1 MRGLKQAIAIL
12 LAAILAFGLPVSAF
26 ANEIGK
32 EDVTVISNSFVKVTV
47 NNHTGR
53 FAIRTVDGQPV
64 RKNDQNVNMMF
75 RGDDPETSFTTFRI
89 DGTDYIFG
97 NPYKFG
103 ADFFSEITPPRIVD
117 NSDGTKQVETT
128 WSIKGV
134 QITQVLKLY
143 TNTSDKMN
151 AGNVNVGYIVNNPT
165 GADVQVGSR
174 ILLDTMLG
182 SNDGPAF
189 QVGTAYKAPLQ
200 VERRL
205 VDEDKLP
212 STISPEEK
220 PLYTLPGYWVMK
232 DKYDSSN
239 PLATHVMAYGF
250 NNFSENDINIV
261 DEMVVGH
268 WARMANT
275 KWDYEVNPNLDFT
288 TDTNDFGSADSAV
301 ALYWNPDRIPAGT
314 ARSFETVYGLGEI
327 IQPDK
332 VFSIRYIDPVN
343 QLATLDDNS
352 GYENEG
358 VFDITAEVENLA
370 SYNMEQSSIRV
381 SLQLDNAL
389 KFVELDDKGRIV
401 RGTDGKV
408 KTLPGNTQNAIFNK
422 EATPAEA
429 ELGIQPKFKP
439 GETVT
444 ASFKVLGKGRPWPTT
459 PEYMLTVTSPET
471 EKQIA
476 GVEDEAV
483 KAQYKSSKANFVF
496 LPPVGVAAQTFVY
509 AMSPEEAY
517 TTDVKYITLN
527 LSNVEAYNPGNAT
540 SDPNFDLYL
549 KDTAT
554 GSRYKVPVKESVILQ
569 PANDGQM
576 GDMRITY
583 RTGDLVDAKGV
594 VMKDANGKEMKDLG
608 PTLPLG
614 EYQVEVDYKDTADTA
629 GLYDLTTTQRFAVT
643 ENELAR
649 VKKANILAIVKSVF
663 DLTEDYKDM
672 KESYEEAF
680 PGETL
685 PAKANLEMMKNSF
698 ANAMNKMVLAG
709 KALDPEF
716 SGEYLLKPEEIPAY
730 RLETFESE
738 EELEAFKEE
747 LAEEETGVGSDEED
761 EGGDEVLVEIRG
773 MINRIGSGE
782 DAQYV
787 VDTTSEPAVINKA
800 VAYKGKDMVFAQG
813 QLDVLG
819 LSTISGA
826 AQSPFFRTLAVK
838 GDGILSV
845 ASSGFI
851 FHSGEWTL
859 DFYNG
864 FNKSLKQSEDED
876 DDDDEEEP
884 EDGDQD
890 KDKKEEGGEDD
901 SLNGSLEWATG
912 GLSDRLNP
920 LRQLVIE
927 DVYFN
932 RHSLFAAPS
941 FSISGFGLKFNEFVL
956 RPGGISFGGS
966 INLKIVES
974 EIKNVVFND
983 KGFVGIDANL
993 KFDLNESIGLI
1004 SSDKKGE
1011 DDPELP
1017 SGEITIV
1024 HYVQEVEDVS
1034 NTYGL
1039 KFKAELAKVG
1049 VGVELAFKQVPDK
1062 RILPDVIG
1070 FEAELGD
1077 PGVMIAGA
1085 TYLQGVRGAIREL
1098 ADTIAGEGNVPLTI
1112 EAGADISFGIP
1123 PATFYGSIDLTLKKT
1138 GIKIIGALDYSPS
1151 PSSERLT
1158 MITEAKIAAQ
1168 WVTPWFVSASVEVDV
1183 LGWDVIIGK
1192 ASLFVGQNL
1201 IKNRIDFEGFL
1212 SAKLQIPSSV
1222 PVVGGMPLAGV
1233 SLGINND
1240 KMWGSYTLLFI
1251 TLGVTYYF
1259 NGGIEFGTSGEK
1271 LPEGL
1276 AYLRIQDLESG
1287 PKLIVLGQGVET
1299 IATSWVTKED
1309 ALHEIEYH
1317 SVAKGVDLLDNG
1329 SFGIGVGGIK
1339 VSDEGRLH
1347 ELPMSAVSGDA
1358 LLELE
1363 YYGNTVPNLTLK
1375 DSNGQDYPLI
1385 YDVNRMNDP
1394 GANAFTQEI
1403 AGQNGTV
1410 KKIYI
1415 AVPANRAG
1423 GTWKLF
1429 SDQQVDSRILN
1440 IPVVSKLDEIRLT
1453 KPDQN
1458 PNTFTASWKVA
1469 NAKPGDTVSLYLTK
1483 DAVLPPAA
1491 AGEEA
1496 AAPGSAGLLVAKDLE
1511 VTAGGAL
1518 SGTTATGST
1527 VIDVS
1532 QVSLLGAI
1540 EDIRGLLPQGDYYLR
1555 AELKSSNTFN
1565 TQTSTDK
1572 FTVVDPLAPGE
1583 VQDVTVQPAGNGYF
1597 NLSFRPSAKKP
1608 AQAGFGHSYSIEVMQ
1623 EQDGALSEYDNFASL
1638 LFTEEELSPYWNAQ
1652 SGKYE
1657 GIRLGGWTK
1666 ASRSSKVDHSSL
1678 AGKPIE
1684 GDKFSYQGLQVGQ
1697 KYVVGVSA
1705 AVRPDKAADKNENLH
1720 FSNRVDTANTLLPV
1734 PAKPVLSIGASDRV
1748 KVAESTSAYA
1758 DVLTNAVQQQIL
1770 LTSDQQ
1776 NVEVE
1781 ALYDGQSL
1789 GKVQL
1794 ANNGSVSSGVLNL
1807 STFATDG
1814 TYAIELRSTNK
1825 QTGDFSITMLYLTVD
1840 TIAPI
1845 LYLDTPLT
1853 GERTSGGKIRVQG
1866 QTSND
1871 AELRVNGQRVTV
1883 GQNGRFAG
1891 DIAVSGTDPKL
1902 DLVFEAVDRAGNRN
1916 GTTVVVTNGSYQVP
1930 VALVLRKLPNLH
1942 IADQKKVEAFLRY
1955 SNGVDKDKKPLFKE
1969 VPVPAADLDKLTYSI
1984 YAGEAAS
1991 VSDSGTVKAV
2001 SEGSAIVK
2009 AEYRLTD
2016 DVALQDLTV
2025 VDVSTE
2031 VSAYTATVDKT
2042 PGVTKVN
2049 VVSAGDMT
2057 DNELVY
2063 KVYPAAA
2070 GAPVAPRYKDD
2081 VSGWSLL
2088 PAEGVVA
2095 AAAGDKVAVA
2105 KRAVGGKLA
2114 VTVSTLMAANV
2125 WSQAAPGGGGGGFGG
2140 GGNSD
2145 LKANGDTVKTEIRN
2159 DRLAARIDKAGTSA
2173 ANPKQVFIEGSNA
2186 LVNGYEFEIGSNLLT
2201 QAAKSGQTLRMALP
2215 FADLAIPAKLAAE
2228 SGKDLKLVMEKNTA
2242 SDKTGLKSIAD
2253 SLQAQLL
2260 GGGEGVTFE
2269 IGQGGIYSGRSIA
2282 ARVAIPDSIAAQD
2295 ITGVV
2300 LKSQNG
2306 TWTTLPWALDID
2318 NNRAYVNLTLTDDG
2332 SIAFIKN
2339 KPSFADV
2346 AADSWAKGVIAAASG
2361 KLFMLGR
2368 GEGEFAPDSRI
2379 TRAEYPTVLLRV
2391 LGLMSQQAT
2400 ASFTDVS
2407 QEDWF
2412 SRSVAI
2418 ASANGLVNGFE
2429 DGSFRPDGDLSRLE
2443 AMVMAGRALALLGGS
2458 TSIDAAQASAI
2469 LDEFTD
2475 GAVIPEWAREA
2486 VALCIR
2492 EGIIDGQ
2499 DQALLPDGA
2508 LTRAQAAAI
2517 AARLNQKVPVGKL

>member
-1 MRGLKQAIAIL
+1 MRGFKQAIAIL
-12 LAAILAFGLPVSAF
+12 LVAILAFALPVSAF
-26 ANEIGK
+26 ANEVGK
-32 EDVTVISNSFVKVTV
+32 EDVTVLSNSFVKVTV

-75 RGDDPETSFTTFRI
+75 KGDDPETSFTTFRI

-103 ADFFSEITPPRIVD
+103 ADFFSEISTPRVVE
-117 NSDGTKQVETT
+117 NSDGTKQIETT
-128 WSIKGV
+128 WSIKGI
-134 QITQVLKLY
+134 QITQILKLY
-143 TNTSDKMN
+143 ISTSDKMN

-165 GADVQVGSR
+165 QADVQVGSR

-189 QVGTAYKAPLQ
+189 QVGTAYKVPLQ

-205 VDEDKLP
+205 MDADKLP
-212 STISPEEK
+212 STISEEEK
-220 PLYTLPGYWVMK
+220 PMHTLPGYWVMK

-239 PLATHVMAYGF
+239 PLATNVMAYGF

-268 WARMANT
+268 WAKMANT

-288 TDTNDFGSADSAV
+288 TDTNDYGSADSAV
-301 ALYWNPDRIPAGT
+301 ALYWNPDRVAAGA

-343 QLATLDDNS
+343 QLATLDDSS

-389 KFVELDDKGRIV
+389 KFVELDDKGQIV
-401 RGTDGKV
+401 RGADGKV
-408 KTLPGNTQNAIFNK
+408 KTLAGNTQNAIFNK
-422 EATPAEA
+422 EATPEEA
-429 ELGIQPKFKP
+429 EQGIQPKFKP

-444 ASFKVLGKGRPWPTT
+444 ASFKVMAKGRPWPTT
-459 PEYMLTVTSPET
+459 PEYMLSVSSPET
-471 EKQIA
+471 EKQME
-476 GVEDEAV
+476 GVEDESV

-540 SDPNFDLYL
+540 SAPNFDLYL
-549 KDTAT
+549 KEIAT
-554 GSRYKVPVKESVILQ
+554 GNRYKVPVNNSVILQ
-569 PANDGQM
+569 PANDGM
-576 GDMRITY
+576 LGDMRITY
-583 RTGDLVDAKGV
+583 RTGDLVDANGE
-594 VMKDANGKEMKDLG
+594 VMKDGSGKEMKDLG

-629 GLYDLTTTQRFAVT
+629 GLYDLITTQRFAVT
-643 ENELAR
+643 ENESAR
-649 VKKANILAIVKSVF
+649 VKKANILAVVKSTF

-672 KESYEEAF
+672 KESYEETF
-680 PGETL
+680 PGEKL
-685 PAKANLEMMKNSF
+685 PSKVDLEAMKNTF
-698 ANAMNKMVLAG
+698 ASAMNKMVLAG
-709 KALDPEF
+709 RALDPEF

-730 RLETFESE
+730 RLEAFESE

-747 LAEEETGVGSDEED
+747 LAGEEPGVGSDEEE

-787 VDTTSEPAVINKA
+787 VDTTSEPAIINNA
-800 VAYKGKDMVFAQG
+800 VAYRGKDMVFAQG

-826 AQSPFFRTLAVK
+826 GDSPFFRTLAVK

-845 ASSGFI
+845 ANSGFI

-864 FNKSLKQSEDED
+864 FSKSLSQSEDED
-876 DDDDEEEP
+876 DDDDEEEEEP
-884 EDGDQD
+884 DDEDQD
-890 KDKKEEGGEDD
+890 KDKKEKGGEDD

-932 RHSLFAAPS
+932 RHSLFSAPS
-941 FSISGFGLKFNEFVL
+941 FSISGFGMKFSEFIL

-974 EIKNVVFND
+974 EINNVVFND

-993 KFDLNESIGLI
+993 KFDLNEGIGLI
-1004 SSDKKGE
+1004 SSSKKGK

-1039 KFKAELAKVG
+1039 KFKAELASFG

-1085 TYLQGVRGAIREL
+1085 TYLQGIRGAIREL

-1138 GIKIIGALDYSPS
+1138 GIRIVGALDYSPS
-1151 PSSERLT
+1151 PNSERLT

-1251 TLGVTYYF
+1251 SLGVTYYF

-1276 AYLRIQDLESG
+1276 AYLRIQDPENG
-1287 PKLIVLGQGVET
+1287 PKLIVLGEGVET
-1299 IATSWVTKED
+1299 LATSWVTKED
-1309 ALHEIEYH
+1309 TLHEIEYH
-1317 SVAKGVDLLDNG
+1317 SVADGVDMLDNG

-1347 ELPMSAVSGDA
+1347 EIPMSAVSGDA

-1363 YYGNTVPNLTLK
+1363 YYGNTVPNLALK
-1375 DSNGQDYPLI
+1375 DNNGQYYPLV
-1385 YDVNRMNDP
+1385 YDVNRTNDP

-1403 AGQNGTV
+1403 AGQNGAV

-1415 AVPANRAG
+1415 AVPANQAG
-1423 GTWKLF
+1423 GTWKLS
-1429 SDQQVDSRILN
+1429 SDQQVDSRLLN
-1440 IPVVSKLDEIRLT
+1440 IPIVSKLDEIRLT

-1511 VTAGGAL
+1511 VTTGGNL
-1518 SGTTATGST
+1518 SGTTATGSA

-1532 QVSLLGAI
+1532 QVSLLGAT

-1555 AELKSSNTFN
+1555 AELKSSNTFG
-1565 TQTSTDK
+1565 TKTSTDK
-1572 FTVVDPLAPGE
+1572 FTVIDPLAPGE
-1583 VQDVTVQPAGNGYF
+1583 VQDVSVQPAGNGYF
-1597 NLSFRPSAKKP
+1597 NLSFRPAAKKP
-1608 AQAGFGHSYSIEVMQ
+1608 AQTGFGYSYSIEVMQ
-1623 EQDGALSEYDNFASL
+1623 EQNGTLTEYNNFASL
-1638 LFTEEELSPYWNAQ
+1638 LFTEEELAPYWNAQ

-1657 GIRLGGWTK
+1657 GIHLGGWTK
-1666 ASRSSKVDHSSL
+1666 ASRSNQMDHSSL
-1678 AGKPIE
+1678 EGKPVE
-1684 GDKFSYQGLQVGQ
+1684 GESASYQGLQVGQ

-1705 AVRPDKAADKNENLH
+1705 AVKPDKAADKNENLH
-1720 FSNRVDTANTLLPV
+1720 YSKRTDTANTLLPV
-1734 PAKPVLSIGASDRV
+1734 PAKPVLGIKTSDNV
-1748 KVAESTSAYA
+1748 KVAEATNAYA
-1758 DVLTNAVQQQIL
+1758 DVLTSATQQRLL

-1776 NVEVE
+1776 NTEVE
-1781 ALYDGQSL
+1781 ALYDGRSV
-1789 GKVQL
+1789 GKTQL
-1794 ANNGSVSSGVLNL
+1794 TDNGSGSSGALDFSN
-1807 STFATDG
+1807 FKTDG
-1814 TYAIELRSTNK
+1814 TYAVELRSTNK

-1840 TIAPI
+1840 TIAPV

-1853 GERTSGGKIRVQG
+1853 GERTAGGKIRVEG

-1891 DIAVSGTDPKL
+1891 DITVSGSEPKL
-1902 DLVFEAVDRAGNRN
+1902 DLVFHAVDRAGNSN
-1916 GTTVVVTNGSYQVP
+1916 GTTVEVTNGGYQVP
-1930 VALVLRKLPNLH
+1930 VALVLRKLPNLYVQ
-1942 IADQKKVEAFLRY
+1942 DEKKVEAFLRY
-1955 SNGVDKDKKPLFKE
+1955 PDGLDEAKKPKFKE
-1969 VPVPAADLDKLTYSI
+1969 VAVPAADLDKLTYSL
-1984 YAGEAAS
+1984 YTGEAAS
-1991 VSDSGTVKAV
+1991 VSDSGTVTAV
-2001 SEGSAIVK
+2001 SEGAAIVK
-2009 AEYRLTD
+2009 ADYQLTD
-2016 DVALQDLTV
+2016 DIVLQGMTV
-2025 VDVSTE
+2025 VDVTSE
-2031 VSAYTATVDKT
+2031 VKAYTATVANKA
-2042 PGVTKVN
+2042 GVTKVN
-2049 VVSAGDMT
+2049 VVSAGEMADA
-2057 DNELVY
+2057 ELVY
-2063 KVYPAAA
+2063 KVYPAASA
-2070 GAPVAPRYKDD
+2070 APAAPRYKDD
-2081 VSGWSLL
+2081 VSGWALL
-2088 PAEGVVA
+2088 PADGVVS
-2095 AAAGDKVAVA
+2095 AAAGDKIGVA
-2105 KRAVGGKLA
+2105 KRAVGGKQALA
-2114 VTVSTLMAANV
+2114 VSALLYANV
-2125 WSQAAPGGGGGGFGG
+2125 WNQPAPGGGGGGAP
-2140 GGNSD
+2140 GNPD
-2145 LKANGDTVKTEIRN
+2145 IKANGDTVQTEMRN
-2159 DRLAARIDKAGTSA
+2159 ERLAARIDKAGTSA
-2173 ANPKQVFIEGSNA
+2173 ANPKQLLIEGNNT
-2186 LVNGYEFEIGSNLLT
+2186 LVNGYEFEIGSGLLA
-2201 QAAKSGQTLRMALP
+2201 QAAKNGQTLRMALP
-2215 FADLAIPAKLAAE
+2215 FADLAIPANLAAE
-2228 SGKDLKLVMEKNTA
+2228 SGKDLKLVLEKNTA
-2242 SDKTGLKSIAD
+2242 SEKAELEKVAA
-2253 SLQAQLL
+2253 SLQAELL

-2269 IGQGGIYSGRSIA
+2269 IGNPGIYAGRSVA
-2282 ARVAIPDSIAAQD
+2282 ARVAIPDSIAAGD

-2300 LKSQNG
+2300 LRSKTG
-2306 TWTTLPWALDID
+2306 DWTTVPWVLDIA
-2318 NNRAYVNLTLTDDG
+2318 NNKAYINLTLTGDG

-2346 AADSWAKGVIAAASG
+2346 ASDSWAKEVIAAASG

-2368 GEGEFAPDSRI
+2368 GADEFAPDSRI

-2391 LGLMSQQAT
+2391 LGLMNQQAT
-2400 ASFTDVS
+2400 AGFTDVGAD
-2407 QEDWF
+2407 DWF
-2412 SRSVAI
+2412 NRSVAI

-2429 DGSFRPDGDLSRLE
+2429 DGTFRPDGELTRLE
-2443 AMVMAGRALALLGGS
+2443 AMVMAGRALTLLGGN
-2458 TSIDAAQASAI
+2458 TAVNEADVNTI
-2469 LDEFTD
+2469 LGAFGD
-2475 GAVIPEWAREA
+2475 GASIPEWAKEA

-2499 DQALLPDGA
+2499 DQSLLPGGA

-2517 AARLNQKVPVGKL
+2517 AARLNQKVSVSKL

>member
-1 MRGLKQAIAIL
+1 MRGFKQTIVIL
-12 LAAILAFGLPVSAF
+12 LAVILALGLPVSAF
-26 ANEIGK
+26 ANEMGK
-32 EDVTVISNSFVKVTV
+32 KDVTVLSNSFIKVTV

-75 RGDDPETSFTTFRI
+75 QGDDPETSFTTFRI

-103 ADFFSEITPPRIVD
+103 AEFFSEISTPRIVE
-117 NSDGTKQVETT
+117 NTDGTKQIETT

-134 QITQVLKLY
+134 QITQILKLY
-143 TNTSDKMN
+143 INTSDKMN

-165 GADVQVGSR
+165 QADVQVGSR

-189 QVGTAYKAPLQ
+189 QVGTAYKVPLQ

-205 VDEDKLP
+205 MDADKLP
-212 STISPEEK
+212 STISEEEK
-220 PLYTLPGYWVMK
+220 PLHTLPGYWVMK

-239 PLATHVMAYGF
+239 PLATNVMAYGF

-288 TDTNDFGSADSAV
+288 TDTNDYGSADSAV
-301 ALYWNPDRIPAGT
+301 ALYWNPDRIPSGT

-343 QLATLDDNS
+343 QLATLEDSS

-358 VFDITAEVENLA
+358 IFDITAEVENLA
-370 SYNMEQSSIRV
+370 SYDMDQSSIRV

-389 KFVELDDKGRIV
+389 KFVELDDKGQIARDA
-401 RGTDGKV
+401 DGKV
-408 KTLPGNTQNAIFNK
+408 KTLAGNTQSAIFNK
-422 EATPAEA
+422 EATPEEA

-444 ASFKVLGKGRPWPTT
+444 ASFKVIAKGRPWPTT
-459 PEYMLTVTSPET
+459 PEYMLSVTSPET
-471 EKQIA
+471 EKQLQ
-476 GVEDEAV
+476 GVEDESV

-509 AMSPEEAY
+509 SMLPEEAY

-540 SDPNFDLYL
+540 SEPNFDVYL
-549 KDTAT
+549 REIAT
-554 GSRYKVPVKESVILQ
+554 GNRYKVPVKESVILQ
-569 PANDGQM
+569 PANDGM
-576 GDMRITY
+576 LGDMRITY
-583 RTGDLVDAKGV
+583 RTGDLVDANGD
-594 VMKDANGKEMKDLG
+594 VMKDKDGKELKDLG

-629 GLYDLTTTQRFAVT
+629 GLYDLTTVQRFVVS
-643 ENELAR
+643 EDESSR
-649 VKKANILAIVKSVF
+649 VKKANILAVVKSTF

-672 KESYEEAF
+672 KEPYEQAF
-680 PGETL
+680 PGEKL
-685 PAKANLEMMKNSF
+685 PSKVDLEMMKNAF
-698 ANAMNKMVLAG
+698 AGAMNKMVLAG

-730 RLETFESE
+730 RLEAFESE

-747 LAEEETGVGSDEED
+747 LAEEETGVGSDEEE
-761 EGGDEVLVEIRG
+761 EGGNEVLVEIRG
-773 MINRIGSGE
+773 MINRIGSGK
-782 DAQYV
+782 DTQYV
-787 VDTTSEPAVINKA
+787 VDTTSEPAIINNA
-800 VAYKGKDMVFAQG
+800 VAYRGKDMVFAQG

-819 LSTISGA
+819 LSSISGA
-826 AQSPFFRTLAVK
+826 GDSPFFRTLAVK
-838 GDGILSV
+838 GDGTLSV
-845 ASSGFI
+845 ANSGFI

-864 FNKSLKQSEDED
+864 FSKSLSQSDDED
-876 DDDDEEEP
+876 DDDEEDED
-884 EDGDQD
+884 EDEDEDQD
-890 KDKKEEGGEDD
+890 KDKKEKGGEDD

-941 FSISGFGLKFNEFVL
+941 FSISGFGMKFHDFIL

-974 EIKNVVFND
+974 EINNVVFND
-983 KGFVGIDANL
+983 KGFVGIDASL
-993 KFDLNESIGLI
+993 KFDLNEGIGLI
-1004 SSDKKGE
+1004 GSSKKGK
-1011 DDPELP
+1011 DDPKLP

-1039 KFKAELAKVG
+1039 KFKAELANFG

-1077 PGVMIAGA
+1077 PGIMIAGA
-1085 TYLQGVRGAIREL
+1085 TYLQGIRGAIREL
-1098 ADTIAGEGNVPLTI
+1098 ADTIAGEGDVPLTI
-1112 EAGADISFGIP
+1112 EAGADINFGIP
-1123 PATFYGSIDLTLKKT
+1123 PAIFYGSIDLTLKKT
-1138 GIKIIGALDYSPS
+1138 GIKIVGALDYAPS
-1151 PSSERLT
+1151 PNSERMT

-1168 WVTPWFVSASVEVDV
+1168 WATPWFVSASVEVDV

-1212 SAKLQIPSSV
+1212 SAKLQIPSDV
-1222 PVVGGMPLAGV
+1222 PVVGGMPLSGV

-1259 NGGIEFGTSGEK
+1259 DGGIEFGTSGEK

-1276 AYLRIQDLESG
+1276 AYLRIQDPETG
-1287 PKLIVLGQGVET
+1287 PKLIILGQGVET
-1299 IATSWVTKED
+1299 VATSWVTKED
-1309 ALHEIEYH
+1309 APHEIEYH
-1317 SVAKGVDLLDNG
+1317 SVANGVDLLDNG
-1329 SFGIGVGGIK
+1329 SFGIGIGGIK

-1347 ELPMSAVSGDA
+1347 EIPMSSVSGDA
-1358 LLELE
+1358 LLEVE
-1363 YYGNTVPNLTLK
+1363 YYGNTVPNLVMK
-1375 DSNGQDYPLI
+1375 DNKGQDYPLV
-1385 YDVNRMNDP
+1385 YDVNRTNDP
-1394 GANAFTQEI
+1394 LANAFTQEI
-1403 AGQNGTV
+1403 AGQNGVV

-1415 AVPANRAG
+1415 AVPANQAG
-1423 GTWKLF
+1423 GTWKLS
-1429 SDQQVDSRILN
+1429 SDQQVDSRLLN
-1440 IPVVSKLDEIRLT
+1440 IPVVSKLEEIRLT

-1496 AAPGSAGLLVAKDLE
+1496 ADPGSAGLLVAKDLD
-1511 VTAGGAL
+1511 VTAGGNL
-1518 SGTTATGST
+1518 SGTTAAGSA

-1532 QVSLLGAI
+1532 QVSLLGAT

-1565 TQTSTDK
+1565 TMTSASK

-1583 VQDVTVQPAGNGYF
+1583 VQDAAVKPAGNGYF
-1597 NLSFRPSAKKP
+1597 DLSFRPAAKKP
-1608 AQAGFGHSYSIEVMQ
+1608 AQAGFGHSYNIEVLQ
-1623 EQDGALSEYDNFASL
+1623 EQNGALKEYDNFASI
-1638 LFTEEELSPYWNAQ
+1638 LFTEEELTPYWNAQ

-1666 ASRSSKVDHSSL
+1666 ASRSSQMDHSSL
-1678 AGKPIE
+1678 EGKPVE
-1684 GDKFSYQGLQVGQ
+1684 GDTVSYQGLQVGQ

-1720 FSNRVDTANTLLPV
+1720 FSNRTDTANTLLPV
-1734 PAKPVLSIGASDRV
+1734 PAKPVLSIKPSDNV
-1748 KVAESTSAYA
+1748 NVAEASATYA
-1758 DVLTNAVQQQIL
+1758 DVLTSGKQQRIL
-1770 LTSDQQ
+1770 LSSDQQ

-1781 ALYDGQSL
+1781 ALFDGQSL
-1789 GKVQL
+1789 GKTQL
-1794 ANNGSVSSGVLNL
+1794 ADNASGSAGAMDF

-1814 TYAIELRSTNK
+1814 TYAVELRATNQ

-1840 TIAPI
+1840 TLAPI

-1853 GERTSGGKIRVQG
+1853 GERTVGGKIRVAG

-1883 GQNGRFAG
+1883 GPDGRFAG
-1891 DIAVSGTDPKL
+1891 DITVAGTEPKL
-1902 DLVFEAVDRAGNRN
+1902 ELVFEAVDRAGNSN
-1916 GTTVVVTNGSYQVP
+1916 GTTVQVTNGGYQVP
-1930 VALVLRKLPNLH
+1930 VALVLRKLPNLYVQ
-1942 IADQKKVEAFLRY
+1942 DEKKVEAFLRY
-1955 SNGVDKDKKPLFKE
+1955 PDGVDEKQKLKFKE
-1969 VPVPAADLDKLTYSI
+1969 VSVPAADLDKLTYSL

-1991 VSDSGTVKAV
+1991 VTDSGAVKAV

-2009 AEYRLTD
+2009 ADYQLTD
-2016 DVALQDLTV
+2016 DVVLQGMTV
-2025 VDVSTE
+2025 VNVSSE
-2031 VSAYTATVDKT
+2031 INAYTATVANKA
-2042 PGVTKVN
+2042 GVTKVN
-2049 VVSAGDMT
+2049 VVSAGEMT
-2057 DNELVY
+2057 DAELVY
-2063 KVYPAAA
+2063 KVYPVASSIPA
-2070 GAPVAPRYKDD
+2070 APRYKDD
-2081 VSGWSLL
+2081 VSGWALL
-2088 PAEGVVA
+2088 PEDGVVA
-2095 AAAGDKVAVA
+2095 AAAGDRIGVA
-2105 KRAVGGKLA
+2105 KRAVGGKQALA
-2114 VTVSTLMAANV
+2114 VSALMEAKI
-2125 WSQAAPGGGGGGFGG
+2125 WSQPTPGGIGPMGP
-2140 GGNSD
+2140 GNAD
-2145 LKANGDTVKTEIRN
+2145 IKANGETVQTELRN
-2159 DRLAARIDKAGTSA
+2159 DRLTARIDKAGTSA
-2173 ANPKQVFIEGSNA
+2173 ANPKQLLVEGNNA
-2186 LVNGYEFEIGSNLLT
+2186 LVNGYEFEIGSGLLA
-2201 QAAKSGQTLRMALP
+2201 QAAKNGQTLRMALP
-2215 FADLAIPAKLAAE
+2215 FADLAIPANLAAE
-2228 SGKDLKLVMEKNTA
+2228 SGKDLKLVLEKNTA
-2242 SDKTGLKSIAD
+2242 SQKAELEKVAQ
-2253 SLQAQLL
+2253 SLQAELL
-2260 GGGEGVTFE
+2260 GDGEGVTFE
-2269 IGQGGIYSGRSIA
+2269 IGTPGIYSGRSVA
-2282 ARVAIPDSIAAQD
+2282 ARVAIPDSIAASD

-2300 LKSQNG
+2300 LRSKNG
-2306 TWTTLPWALDID
+2306 NWTTVPWALDIA
-2318 NNRAYVNLTLTDDG
+2318 NNKAYINLTLTDDG
-2332 SIAFIKN
+2332 SIAFIKS

-2346 AADSWAKGVIAAASG
+2346 AADSWAKDVIAAASG

-2368 GEGEFAPDSRI
+2368 GVDEFAPDSRI

-2400 ASFTDVS
+2400 ASFADVAAD
-2407 QEDWF
+2407 DWF
-2412 SRSVAI
+2412 NRSVAI
-2418 ASANGLVNGFE
+2418 ASESGLVNGFE
-2429 DGSFRPDGDLSRLE
+2429 DGTFRPQGELSRLE
-2443 AMVMAGRALALLGGS
+2443 AMVMAGRALKLLGGN
-2458 TSIDAAQASAI
+2458 TAVDAAQADTI
-2469 LDEFTD
+2469 LGEFTD
-2475 GAVIPEWAREA
+2475 GALIPEWAREA

-2517 AARLNQKVPVGKL
+2517 AARLNQKLPVTKL

>member
-1 MRGLKQAIAIL
+1 MRGFKQAIAIL
-12 LAAILAFGLPVSAF
+12 LVAMLAFGLPVSAF

-32 EDVTVISNSFVKVTV
+32 EDVTVLSNSFVKVTV

-75 RGDDPETSFTTFRI
+75 QGDDPETSFTTFRI

-103 ADFFSEITPPRIVD
+103 ADFFSEITPPRVVE
-117 NSDGTKQVETT
+117 NSDGTKQIETT
-128 WSIKGV
+128 WSIKGIE
-134 QITQVLKLY
+134 ITQILKLY
-143 TNTSDKMN
+143 INTSDKMN

-165 GADVQVGSR
+165 QADVQVGSR

-189 QVGTAYKAPLQ
+189 QVGTAYKVPLQ

-205 VDEDKLP
+205 MDEDKLP

-220 PLYTLPGYWVMK
+220 PLHTLPGYWVMK

-239 PLATHVMAYGF
+239 PLATNVMAYGF

-268 WARMANT
+268 WAKMANT

-288 TDTNDFGSADSAV
+288 TDTNDYGSADSAV
-301 ALYWNPDRIPAGT
+301 ALYWNPDRVPAGA

-343 QLATLDDNS
+343 QLATLEDSS

-358 VFDITAEVENLA
+358 IFDITAEVENLA

-389 KFVELDDKGRIV
+389 KFVELDDKGQIV
-401 RGTDGKV
+401 RGADGKV
-408 KTLPGNTQNAIFNK
+408 RTLAGNTQNAIFNK

-444 ASFKVLGKGRPWPTT
+444 ASFKVLAKGRPWPTT

-471 EKQIA
+471 EKQMA

-509 AMSPEEAY
+509 AMTPEEAY

-527 LSNVEAYNPGNAT
+527 LSNVEAYNPGSAT

-549 KDTAT
+549 KETAT
-554 GSRYKVPVKESVILQ
+554 GNRYKVPVKDSVIMQ

-583 RTGDLVDAKGV
+583 RTGDLVDTT
-594 VMKDANGKEMKDLG
+594 GKVLEADLG
-608 PTLPLG
+608 PALPLG
-614 EYQVEVDYKDTADTA
+614 EYQVEVDYKDTADTG
-629 GLYDLTTTQRFAVT
+629 GLYDLVTAQRFVVT
-643 ENELAR
+643 ENEAAR
-649 VKKANILAIVKSVF
+649 VKKANILAVVKSTF
-663 DLTEDYKDM
+663 DLTEDYRDM
-672 KESYEEAF
+672 KESYEAAF
-680 PGETL
+680 PGEKL
-685 PAKANLEMMKNSF
+685 PTRENLEAMKNSF
-698 ANAMNKMVLAG
+698 ALAMNHMVLAG
-709 KALDPEF
+709 KVLDPEF
-716 SGEYLLKPEEIPAY
+716 SGQYLLKPEEIPAY

-738 EELEAFKEE
+738 EELETFKEE
-747 LAEEETGVGSDEED
+747 LAGEEPGVGSDEED

-782 DAQYV
+782 NAQYV
-787 VDTTSEPAVINKA
+787 VDTTSEPAIINKA

-819 LSTISGA
+819 LSTVSGA
-826 AQSPFFRTLAVK
+826 ADSPFFRTLAVK

-845 ASSGFI
+845 ANSGFI

-864 FNKSLKQSEDED
+864 FSKSLSQSEDED
-876 DDDDEEEP
+876 DDDDEEEEEP
-884 EDGDQD
+884 DDGDQD
-890 KDKKEEGGEDD
+890 KDKKEKGGEDD

-941 FSISGFGLKFNEFVL
+941 FSISGFGMKFNEFIL

-966 INLKIVES
+966 ISLKIVES
-974 EIKNVVFND
+974 EINNVVFND

-993 KFDLNESIGLI
+993 KFDLNEGIGLI
-1004 SSDKKGE
+1004 GSSKKGK

-1039 KFKAELAKVG
+1039 QFKAELANFG

-1085 TYLQGVRGAIREL
+1085 TYLQGIRGAIREL

-1138 GIKIIGALDYSPS
+1138 GIRIVGSLDYSPS
-1151 PSSERLT
+1151 PNSERMT

-1168 WVTPWFVSASVEVDV
+1168 WATPWFVSASVEVDV

-1251 TLGVTYYF
+1251 SLGVTYYF

-1276 AYLRIQDLESG
+1276 AYLRIQDPENG

-1299 IATSWVTKED
+1299 LATSWVTKED
-1309 ALHEIEYH
+1309 TLHEIEYH
-1317 SVAKGVDLLDNG
+1317 SVANGVDLLDNG
-1329 SFGIGVGGIK
+1329 SFGVGIGGIK
-1339 VSDEGRLH
+1339 VAEEGRLH
-1347 ELPMSAVSGDA
+1347 EIPMSSVSGDA
-1358 LLELE
+1358 LLEVE
-1363 YYGNTVPNLTLK
+1363 YYGSTVPNLIMK
-1375 DSNGQDYPLI
+1375 DNNGQDYPLV
-1385 YDVNRMNDP
+1385 YDTANINDP
-1394 GANAFTQEI
+1394 SANAFTQEI
-1403 AGQNGTV
+1403 NGQNGVV

-1415 AVPANRAG
+1415 AVPANKAG
-1423 GTWKLF
+1423 GTWKLYA
-1429 SDQQVDSRILN
+1429 DQQVDSRLLN
-1440 IPVVSKLDEIRLT
+1440 IPVVSKLDEVRLT

-1469 NAKPGDTVSLYLTK
+1469 NAKPGDTVNLYLTK
-1483 DAVLPPAA
+1483 DAVQPPAA

-1496 AAPGSAGLLVAKDLE
+1496 VQPGSAGLLVAKDLE
-1511 VTAGGAL
+1511 VTAGGNM
-1518 SGTTATGST
+1518 SGTTAMGS
-1527 VIDVS
+1527 VNVDVS
-1532 QVSLLGAI
+1532 QVSLLGGT

-1555 AELKSSNTFN
+1555 AELKSSNTFG
-1565 TQTSTDK
+1565 TKTSEQK
-1572 FTVVDPLAPGE
+1572 FTVIDPLAPAE
-1583 VQDVTVQPAGNGYF
+1583 VQDVAVQPAGNGYF
-1597 NLSFRPSAKKP
+1597 NLSFRPGVKKP
-1608 AQAGFGHSYSIEVMQ
+1608 AQAGFEHSYAIEVMQ
-1623 EQDGALSEYDNFASL
+1623 EQNGALSEYGNFASL
-1638 LFTEEELSPYWNAQ
+1638 LFTEEELAPYWNAQ

-1666 ASRSSKVDHSSL
+1666 ASRSSVVDQSGLDS
-1678 AGKPIE
+1678 KPVAN
-1684 GDKFSYQGLQVGQ
+1684 DDFTYQGLQVGQ

-1705 AVRPDKAADKNENLH
+1705 AVRPDKETDKNENLH
-1720 FSNRVDTANTLLPV
+1720 FANRTDTANTLLPV
-1734 PAKPVLSIGASDRV
+1734 PAKPVMSIQPSDTV
-1748 KVAESTSAYA
+1748 KVAEATTAYA
-1758 DVLTNAVQQQIL
+1758 DVLSSVTQQRIQL
-1770 LTSDQQ
+1770 GSDQQ

-1781 ALYDGQSL
+1781 ALYDGKSIAKTTLTNKTSGSL
-1789 GKVQL
+1789 GTL
-1794 ANNGSVSSGVLNL
+1794 DFSNF
-1807 STFATDG
+1807 TTDG
-1814 TYAIELRSTNK
+1814 TYGVELRSTNK

-1845 LYLDTPLT
+1845 LYLDTPLS
-1853 GERTSGGKIRVQG
+1853 GERTAGGQILVVG

-1871 AELRVNGQRVTV
+1871 AELRVNGQRLTV
-1883 GQNGRFAG
+1883 GQDGRFSG
-1891 DIAVSGTDPKL
+1891 HISVSGTEPKL
-1902 DLVFEAVDRAGNRN
+1902 DLVFDAVDRAGNRN
-1916 GTTVVVTNGSYQVP
+1916 GTTVKVTNGSYQVP

-1942 IADQKKVEAFLRY
+1942 VADQKKVEAFLRY
-1955 SNGVDKDKKPLFKE
+1955 SNGVDQDKKPLFRE

-1984 YAGEAAS
+1984 YTGEAAS
-1991 VSDSGTVKAV
+1991 VSNNGTVQAV

-2009 AEYRLTD
+2009 AEYRLTE
-2016 DVALQDLTV
+2016 DVALTGMTV
-2025 VDVSTE
+2025 ADVSTD
-2031 VSAYTATVDKT
+2031 VSAYTAAIDKRADA
-2042 PGVTKVN
+2042 TKVN
-2049 VVSAGDMT
+2049 VVSAGEMT
-2057 DNELVY
+2057 DAELVY
-2063 KVYPAAA
+2063 KVFPAAG

-2081 VSGWSLL
+2081 VSGWALL
-2088 PAEGVVA
+2088 PADGVVA

-2114 VTVSTLMAANV
+2114 AAVSPLMDARI
-2125 WSQAAPGGGGGGFGG
+2125 WSQPAPGGGGGPGGFP
-2140 GGNSD
+2140 GNSD
-2145 LKANGDTVKTEIRN
+2145 IKANGDTVTTELRN
-2159 DRLAARIDKAGTSA
+2159 DRLVARIDKAGTSTV
-2173 ANPKQVFIEGSNA
+2173 NPKQVLIEGSNA
-2186 LVNGYEFEIGSNLLT
+2186 LVNGYEFEIGSGLLA
-2201 QAAKSGQTLRMALP
+2201 QAAKNGQTLRLALP
-2215 FADLAIPAKLAAE
+2215 FADLAIPAHLAAE
-2228 SGKDLKLVMEKNTA
+2228 SGKDLKLVLEKNTA
-2242 SDKTGLKSIAD
+2242 SEKSELEAIAD
-2253 SLQAQLL
+2253 SLQAELL
-2260 GGGEGVTFE
+2260 GGGEGVTFD
-2269 IGQGGIYSGRSIA
+2269 IGQSGIYAGRSIA
-2282 ARVAIPDSIAAQD
+2282 ARVAIPDSIAAKD

-2300 LKSQNG
+2300 LRGKNG
-2306 TWTTLPWALDID
+2306 HWTTVPWALDID
-2318 NNRAYVNLTLTDDG
+2318 KNKAYVNLTLTDDG

-2346 AADSWAKGVIAAASG
+2346 AADSWAKDVIAAASG

-2368 GEGEFAPDSRI
+2368 GTDEFAPDSRI

-2400 ASFTDVS
+2400 AGFSDVS
-2407 QEDWF
+2407 PEDWF

-2429 DGSFRPDGDLSRLE
+2429 DGTFRPQGELSRLE
-2443 AMVMAGRALALLGGS
+2443 AMVMAGRALALLGGN
-2458 TSIDAAQASAI
+2458 TAVDAAAADTI
-2469 LDEFTD
+2469 LGKFTD